1 MIVFIVICIIIAVVL
16 ILVAVKNSPMPND
29 PTTTTSTSTPQ
40 QDPAYMLALLEV
52 KRQAEEQGDTATIR
66 AVENMTYKGPIP
78 QLQEDG
84 SYSKIYAKYL
94 RVDIAGINF
103 RRGIGEYVGKFRG
116 YLKPEPTNKHDKNA
130 IAIYERDGKHLG
142 YVPADD
148 TADVR
153 ALGMPFPIDVVGEIK
168 ECFDYDDDRTFYCG
182 EVLIEVTE

>member
-1 MIVFIVICIIIAVVL
+1 MFWIAIILLVSVIGIIAA
-16 ILVAVKNSPMPND
+16 VAMSSND
-29 PTTTTSTSTPQ
+29 STTTTTTSTSTPQ

-52 KRQAEEQGDTATIR
+52 KRQAEEQGDTATVR
-66 AVENMTYKGPIP
+66 AVENMTYKGPMP

-116 YLKPEPTNKHDKNA
+116 YIKPEPTNKHDKNA
-130 IAIYERDGKHLG
+130 IAIYELDGKHLG

-182 EVLIEVTE
+182 EVYIEVTE